1 MHALPARGVPGPHP
15 TLLAYVKPACGR
27 HAVHWCGVRKMCEQ
41 ALWATDPTGFYLGM
55 YRGEII
61 GAAAAIVVD
70 PTFASSALLTIK
82 PEYRRL
88 NCGALLYGATFRA
101 LNQVSD
107 RRCRPGE
114 PVRLS
119 AAHEPVPH
127 NLLRHKSRAG
137 VPRMGGQVALNGGTV
152 VGASVPSNTAY
163 YEAVGAR
170 RSHGAVRI
178 IVEGPGTSYSTWK
191 DQPQVRLPQLG
202 SVVTRH
208 SLRLGRGCALLCFHR
223 ISE

>member
-1 MHALPARGVPGPHP
+1 MP
-15 TLLAYVKPACGR
+15 
-27 HAVHWCGVRKMCEQ
+27 VHWCGVRKMCEQ

-88 NCGALLYGATFRA
+88 NCGALLYGATFHA
-101 LNQVSD
+101 LNQVSY

-119 AAHEPVPH
+119 AAREPVPH

-137 VPRMGGQVALNGGTV
+137 VPRM
-152 VGASVPSNTAY
+152 VG
-163 YEAVGAR
+163 
-170 RSHGAVRI
+170 
-178 IVEGPGTSYSTWK
+178 
-191 DQPQVRLPQLG
+191 RLPSMAGQ
-202 SVVTRH
+202 SWERQFQATPRIMR
-208 SLRLGRGCALLCFHR
+208 RLAPVGLTVRYESSWRVLAHPTPHGRTSHR
-223 ISE
+223 FDCPN